1 VARQVYRYAPFV
13 ATNECACGI
22 KLPFNKGGTAVTE
35 TNINS
40 GFSSGDST
48 YGADSKIDG
57 PGVFE
62 QTYTTREQSISNFKN
77 LLLTQRGERFMQPEF
92 GTNLQAFIFEQDVN
106 ALYDRITDEINS
118 SAEYWTPYIRIISI
132 DVTRSTTREY
142 GINIRIVFT
151 TQEGGGNLTINVLAN
166 ENDIIL
172 SNVEGGD
179 NARYQLAA
187 INNRGRF

>member
-1 VARQVYRYAPFV
+1 
-13 ATNECACGI
+13 
-22 KLPFNKGGTAVTE
+22 
-35 TNINS
+35 
-40 GFSSGDST
+40 
-48 YGADSKIDG
+48 
-57 PGVFE
+57 
-62 QTYTTREQSISNFKN
+62 
-77 LLLTQRGERFMQPEF
+77 MQPEF